1 MDNEQF
7 QFGQTL
13 RSVPGYFG
21 LFLEGLKK
29 MYITK
34 IKGFDVNQMC
44 VTTLVFEGIYLRVYY
59 SNRKLNINV

>member
-13 RSVPGYFG
+13 RPVPGYFG
-21 LFLEGLKK
+21 LLLEGLKK
-29 MYITK
+29 IYITK

-44 VTTLVFEGIYLRVYY
+44 VTTLVFEGETLLFKWMVIY
-59 SNRKLNINV
+59 